1 MAAVNMESGAMNAAE
16 RAMHMR
22 AWFKKSR
29 REFRILGLP
38 RLAPVQVAAVL
49 QGAEMPWLRAE
60 AAADQTLEALHAYV
74 HTCAQPDPEAVR
86 LMDEYRRARSEADEL
101 REGHAS
107 LMRLELDYL
116 RNACWGDAWRDQVPP
131 PVPEWQRPARLPLP

>member
-1 MAAVNMESGAMNAAE
+1 MAAVNVESG
-16 RAMHMR
+16 AMHMR

-38 RLAPVQVAAVL
+38 RLAPVQVPAVL

-60 AAADQTLEALHAYV
+60 DAAAQKLAALYAHV
-74 HTCAQPDPEAVR
+74 HTCAQTDPEAVR
-86 LMDEYRRARSEADEL
+86 LMDEYRRARSEAEEL
-101 REGHAS
+101 HDGRDS
-107 LMRLELDYL
+107 LMCLELDYL
-116 RNACWGDAWRDQVPP
+116 RNACWGDAWRDQVPA